1 MPLRNK
7 KKITPASVRPRRGD
21 PSQTRERLIAAAGTL
36 FNRAGYHG
44 TDSNR
49 IAKEAGYA
57 AGTFYKHFKDKREA
71 FLAVYEAWIRSE
83 WRAINAALSAGHEP
97 EKTARKIVELS
108 ISFHTKWRGLRA
120 SLMELVFTD
129 AEVRRT
135 YRGQRS
141 RQLDEIAQIRQRFG
155 LPERRREDDAI
166 HLFTSERTYDA
177 IGQGE
182 LEVLGLD
189 RNVVIEVLV
198 SNLIALLE

>member
-7 KKITPASVRPRRGD
+7 KKNPPASVRPRRGD
-21 PSQTRERLIAAAGTL
+21 PSQTRERLVAAAGTL

-71 FLAVYEAWIRSE
+71 FLAVYEAWLRSE
-83 WRAINAALSAGHEP
+83 WQAINAELSAGHEA
-97 EKTARKIVELS
+97 EKTARKVVELS

-141 RQLDEIAQIRQRFG
+141 RQLDEIAQIRQRLG
-155 LPERRREDDAI
+155 LPKGRREDDAI